1 MGFDVGRE
9 GYPSSRKKRC
19 SWCFTLLKRAPTAK
33 PKIPVRGKATEKLL
47 LRTGF
52 AVGRAGLF
60 FSLHRPSKRG
70 LRGQT
75 FCYTK

>member
-9 GYPSSRKKRC
+9 GNLWSKRKRC
-19 SWCFTLLKRAPTAK
+19 SCCFTLLKRASTAT
-33 PKIPVRGKATEKLL
+33 PEIPVGGKATEKLL

-52 AVGRAGLF
+52 AVGGAGLF
-60 FSLHRPSKRG
+60 FNLHLPSKSGVR
-70 LRGQT
+70 RQT